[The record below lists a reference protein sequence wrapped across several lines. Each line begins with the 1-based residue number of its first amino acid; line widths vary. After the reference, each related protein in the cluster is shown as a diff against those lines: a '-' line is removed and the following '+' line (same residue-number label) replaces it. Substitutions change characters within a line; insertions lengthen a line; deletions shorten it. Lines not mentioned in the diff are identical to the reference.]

1 MTAPPPDYRHQ
12 VGARLRAVRKR
23 RDLSLKAVDEQSHGR
38 WKAVVVGSYERGDR
52 GITVEKL
59 DELAAFYGVPVTAF
73 LPGGR
78 EPQVQ
83 PEDILALGAALE
95 AAQAAYAGMKAV
107 VDAAP

>member
-1 MTAPPPDYRHQ
+1 MTAPADYRHQ
-12 VGARLRAVRKR
+12 VGALLRVVRR
-23 RDLSLKAVDEQSHGR
+23 HHGMSLKAVDDASQGR

-59 DELAAFYGVPVTAF
+59 AELAAFYRVPVTAF
-73 LPGGR
+73 LPSGR
-78 EPQVQ
+78 GPKVQ

-95 AAQAAYAGMKAV
+95 AAVDAYAGMKAV